1 MALFQEN
8 LDSDDFSII
17 RTSSDYTSTEVAEDG
32 EVGLVM
38 CYQDPQVIKEHIKNV
53 ISTFGTDLVFRGID
67 ALKAATTVQGGDGK
81 PKLRRGQIIFGTVSI
96 GNFQLLFS
104 FYTKVDLLL

>member
-17 RTSSDYTSTEVAEDG
+17 RINSDYTSTEVAEDG
-32 EVGLVM
+32 QEGMVM
-38 CYQDPQVIKEHIKNV
+38 RYQDPQVIKDHIENV
-53 ISTFGTDLVFRGID
+53 VSTFGTDLVFKGID
-67 ALKAATTVQGGDGK
+67 ELKAATSVPEEEVDAK

-96 GNFQLLFS
+96 GNVQVFI
-104 FYTKVDLLL
+104 YWNNGH